1 MPKIISKD
9 VIEQIRNANDIAE
22 VIGSYFQLKRAGGS
36 FKALCPFHKEKTLS
50 FHVNPQRQIYHC
62 FGCGAGGDVFR
73 FVMKYENVD
82 FGTAARILGERVG
95 MRIELSEG
103 GGGGDSNKDQLY
115 KIHEEV
121 AALYQRALREME
133 EASRARAYL
142 KERELGDD
150 VVRDFLIG
158 YAPDRRDGLVQ
169 WSRKKDIPLPLLEA
183 AGLVSH
189 TEDGQ
194 PYDRFRRRL
203 MFSIRDELGRV
214 IAFSGRIMEKDVKLA
229 KYVNSPETALFR
241 KGRVLYALD
250 RARRNIMDARTA
262 ILCEG
267 QIDVIR
273 CHIAGFTTAV
283 ASQGTA
289 LTEDHARLL
298 KRYADSVIVVLDA
311 DKAGQDASLRSAE
324 VLLSA
329 GLSVSIAALP
339 KGEDPDSLIR
349 KQGRAGFQKVLD
361 GAQSVLTFHIGV
373 LRARED
379 LSGEAALMR
388 AAGAVLDTIAR
399 APSAVQR
406 DRLLHQAA
414 HELGIGENALREDL
428 NARLDRAARPAARA
442 AAAAA
447 TPIERKAHPAEELQ
461 LAEVVAAF
469 PDTAAVVRHF
479 LNLDILTDPMC
490 RTMLR
495 ALTSAPAGQV
505 NLMAELADEDEE
517 CQRLAAQIQMAP
529 PKIVGGDVSP
539 ENAAQD
545 LILVI
550 RRKDLERQRA
560 EIRKRMETA
569 TGAERER
576 LDAESKQLTLD
587 IKLMQQ
593 GWDKAASILHL

>member
-9 VIEQIRNANDIAE
+9 VIEQIRNANDVAE

-36 FKALCPFHKEKTLS
+36 FKALCPFHKEKSPS

-73 FVMKYENVD
+73 FIMQYENVD

-95 MRIELSEG
+95 MRIEWSEG
-103 GGGGDSNKDQLY
+103 DGGADSNKGELY

-121 AALYQRALREME
+121 AAIYQRALLEMD
-133 EASRARAYL
+133 AAQRARAYL
-142 KERELGDD
+142 KERDLGDD

-158 YAPDRRDGLVQ
+158 YAPDRRDSLVQ
-169 WSRKKDIPLPLLEA
+169 WSRKKKLPLQLLEA
-183 AGLVSH
+183 AGLISH

-194 PYDRFRRRL
+194 PYDRFRNRL

-214 IAFSGRIMEKDVKLA
+214 IAFSGRIMEKDVKVA
-229 KYVNSPETALFR
+229 KYVNSPETPLFR

-250 RARRNIMDARTA
+250 RARRNIMDTRTA

-273 CHIAGFTTAV
+273 CHTAGFTTAV

-324 VLLSA
+324 ALFSA

-349 KQGRAGFQKVLD
+349 KQGAAGFEKVLQ

-379 LSGEAALMR
+379 LSNEAALMR
-388 AAGAVLDTIAR
+388 AAGALIETIAR

-428 NARLDRAARPAARA
+428 NVRLDRAARPASRA

-447 TPIERKAHPAEELQ
+447 PTARKSHPPEELQ
-461 LAEVVAAF
+461 LAELIAAF
-469 PDTAAVVRHF
+469 PETAEVVRHF
-479 LNLDILTDPMC
+479 LKLEHLSDDLC
-490 RTMLR
+490 RKIIG
-495 ALTSAPAGQV
+495 ALTSTAGGPAA
-505 NLMAELADEDEE
+505 NLMSELADEDEE
-517 CQRLAAQIQMAP
+517 CQRLAAEIQMAP
-529 PKIVGGDVSP
+529 PKVVGSDVSP
-539 ENAAQD
+539 EEAAQD

-550 RRKDLERQRA
+550 RRKQLERQRV
-560 EIRKRMETA
+560 ELRKQIETA
-569 TGAERER
+569 SGPERDR
-576 LDAESKQLTLD
+576 LDMESKQLTLD
-587 IKLMQQ
+587 IKLLQQ
-593 GWDKAASILHL
+593 GWEKAVSILHL